1 METILPSQG
10 DQMSD
15 YNWDKRTSPQSAA
28 QDVLDIILDK
38 ISDANKVNMDP
49 VSSSSFD
56 QENSKLNES
65 FKCFQ
70 VEEDSQPDV
79 DSGKDSINNSEDR
92 DDDSV
97 NDIEEDELIEDD
109 KVEEY

>member
-10 DQMSD
+10 DQMSG

-28 QDVLDIILDK
+28 KDVLDIILDK
-38 ISDANKVNMDP
+38 ISDTNKVNMDP

-65 FKCFQ
+65 FNCFQ
-70 VEEDSQPDV
+70 VGEDSQPDV

-109 KVEEY
+109 KVEKY

>member
-1 METILPSQG
+1 METILPSQE

-38 ISDANKVNMDP
+38 ISDSNKVNMDP

-65 FKCFQ
+65 LKCLQ
-70 VEEDSQPDV
+70 VGEDSQPDV

-97 NDIEEDELIEDD
+97 NDIEDEMIEDD

>member
-1 METILPSQG
+1 METILPTQG

-28 QDVLDIILDK
+28 KDVLDIILDK

-56 QENSKLNES
+56 PENSKLNES

-97 NDIEEDELIEDD
+97 NDIEDEMIEDD
-109 KVEEY
+109 KVEKY